1 MHILNQYIDID
12 IFEFGN
18 IRQLDKL
25 NTYSFFN
32 LWVMSF
38 SISWHCTVYCMY
50 LSGETQTMCTAQFY
64 RDMYKICKI
73 WQYNY
78 KTLDG
83 SLKLYVKT

>member
-1 MHILNQYIDID
+1 
-12 IFEFGN
+12 
-18 IRQLDKL
+18 
-25 NTYSFFN
+25 
-32 LWVMSF
+32 MSF